1 MKDNEMNDT
10 EGVCARQSG
19 GEIKFK
25 NDIWSLFVIA
35 LLDPDESLKLHPIYR
50 WCLHQPTN

>member
-1 MKDNEMNDT
+1 MSVKVKLPKERLGQPQSMKDNKMNDT

-25 NDIWSLFVIA
+25 
-35 LLDPDESLKLHPIYR
+35 
-50 WCLHQPTN
+50 